1 MAQTVIGFFKDASDA
16 QKAVSRLEGKGIS
29 RQHVDVSRGEYLDAT
44 ADRDGRNTNR
54 VTDFF
59 NKLFGHDSDDA
70 RRYSTIGQ
78 SNVTIVTV
86 HAASRDLAEEA
97 ADVLDD
103 CGAIDVDEH
112 AGRTGHTGSRA
123 RTEGRADLGS
133 DRSTSGRTD
142 DDLGAR
148 RNMSTGGSSRWRS
161 RIIDRSVDDNYRLR
175 GE

>member
-16 QKAVSRLEGKGIS
+16 QKALERLEGKGIS
-29 RQHVDVSRGEYLDAT
+29 RQNVDITRGQYLDAT

-70 RRYSTIGQ
+70 KRYSTIGQ
-78 SNVTIVTV
+78 SNVNIVTV
-86 HAASRDLAEEA
+86 HAPNRELAEEA

-112 AGRTGHTGSRA
+112 ASNVGRTG
-123 RTEGRADLGS
+123 
-133 DRSTSGRTD
+133 STMRTD
-142 DDLGAR
+142 SIRDTSSE
-148 RNMSTGGSSRWRS
+148 RNTNAGRDNLQSRTGNKRWRS
-161 RIIDRSVDDNYRLR
+161 RIIDQSVDDNYRLR
-175 GE
+175 GDQL

>member
-1 MAQTVIGFFKDASDA
+1 MAQTVIGFFKESADA
-16 QKAVSRLEGKGIS
+16 QKAVDRLQGKGIS
-29 RQHVDVSRGEYLDAT
+29 RQSIDVSTGTYKDGT
-44 ADRDGRNTNR
+44 ADPDGRNTNR

-70 RRYSTIGQ
+70 KRYSTVGQ

-86 HAASRDLAEEA
+86 HAPSHDLAEEA

-112 AGRTGHTGSRA
+112 AAQSGYSGSRT
-123 RTEGRADLGS
+123 RSDSMRDVSSDRETTSLGEEQLRSGMGTEG
-133 DRSTSGRTD
+133 
-142 DDLGAR
+142 
-148 RNMSTGGSSRWRS
+148 NRWRS
-161 RIIDRSVDDNYRLR
+161 RIIDRSIDDDYRLR